1 MTEAHQR
8 IDRWLWFS
16 RQFKTRTLA
25 AKMVTSGHIRIN
37 HKRITKASHLVQVDD
52 TITFVTNKKV
62 KVLKVAAIGARRG
75 PAVEAMTLYHDLSPV
90 ETPKT
95 KEARKAVTSGQR
107 EEGAGRPTKKQR
119 REIDAL
125 MDRGA

>member
-1 MTEAHQR
+1 MTDSTQR
-8 IDRWLWFS
+8 IDKWLWYS

-25 AKMVTSGHIRIN
+25 AKSVTSGRIRIN
-37 HKRITKASHLVQVDD
+37 NKRITRTSHMIQVEDI
-52 TITFVTNKKV
+52 ITYVSNQKVRVLMVTG
-62 KVLKVAAIGARRG
+62 IGTRRG
-75 PAVEAMTLYHDLSPV
+75 PAVEAVTLYKDLTPV
-90 ETPKT
+90 DLPVT
-95 KEARKAVTSGQR
+95 KEAKINATSGKR

>member
-1 MTEAHQR
+1 
-8 IDRWLWFS
+8 
-16 RQFKTRTLA
+16 
-25 AKMVTSGHIRIN
+25 MVTSGHIRIN

>member
-1 MTEAHQR
+1 MTDAHQR

-25 AKMVTSGHIRIN
+25 ARMVASGHVRIN
-37 HKRITKASHLVQVDD
+37 HKRITKVSHLVQVDD
-52 TITFVTNKKV
+52 TITFVANKKV

-75 PAVEAMTLYHDLSPV
+75 PAVEAATLYHDLSPV
-90 ETPKT
+90 EIPQT
-95 KEARKAVTSGQR
+95 KEARIAAASGQR